1 MQQEGF
7 VTQHFDT
14 TNFVLFG
21 LLRAHRSLPD
31 KTATRLLHVYIEG
44 DGFAWQSR
52 TQPSTDPTPH
62 TPVVLRL
69 AQADTTAHA
78 VLYLARPCQYVQGAD
93 ARLCRAAYWTS
104 ARLAH
109 EVLQS
114 LTEAIQQ
121 AKDSTGASGIVLIGY
136 SGGGGAAALVA
147 AARTDVVF
155 LGTIAG
161 NLNHAAWTKLHRV
174 SPLSDSRNPMEVAHL
189 LRGLPQVHLSSTGDS
204 VIPPAL
210 SQEFC
215 QAVKSPHSC
224 KVIEGLAHNGPWETK
239 WNYQDVENATR

>member
-7 VTQHFDT
+7 EAQHFDT

-21 LLRAHRSLPD
+21 LLRAQRSPPG
-31 KTATRLLHVYIEG
+31 AAAPLLHVYIEG

-52 TQPSTDPTPH
+52 TQPSTDPTPRI
-62 TPVVLRL
+62 PVVLRL

-93 ARLCRAAYWTS
+93 ARMCRTAYWTS
-104 ARLAH
+104 ARLAR

-136 SGGGGAAALVA
+136 SGGGGAAALLA
-147 AARTDVVF
+147 AERSDVVF

-161 NLNHAAWTKLHRV
+161 NLNHSAWTKLHHV
-174 SPLSDSRNPMEVAHL
+174 SPLSDSRNPMDVAHL
-189 LRGLPQVHLSSTGDS
+189 LRGLPQVHLSSTGDA

-224 KVIEGLAHNGPWETK
+224 KVIEGVSHGGPWEKK
-239 WNYQDVENATR
+239 WNYQEAEDATR